1 LRKDRLEENNIANN
15 KNNVVIKMEEILQD
29 ILKNGNAKQEK
40 SYEEIDDNQ
49 SRIIES
55 ELKKLGYIN

>member
-1 LRKDRLEENNIANN
+1 
-15 KNNVVIKMEEILQD
+15 MEEILQD
-29 ILKNGNAKQEK
+29 ILKNRNVKQEK